1 VLYRRPIVID
11 LDHAATTP
19 LDPRVRAAMF
29 ELLGDPEAHGNPS
42 SVHRRGQ
49 RARAVVEQARRRVAA
64 AVGVEPLDVTF
75 TSGGTESDA
84 LGLLG
89 AARALRAA
97 GRPSSLLTS
106 PIEHSAVLEAGAV
119 LHAEGHGRVFV
130 PVDERGRIRLAD
142 VLDTVSRHPELGLVS
157 LAAVNHELG
166 NRYPIPEFCAALRER
181 RPDLLIH
188 CDAVQAFGKQPIDF
202 HAWGVDLL
210 SVSSHKIH
218 GPKGA
223 GALIHRKSLA
233 LAPLWKG
240 GTQERGRRVGTEN
253 PLALH
258 GFGVAAELVIEEL
271 AERAERVLALGQRL
285 RSILAGIEG
294 ACIEGDPDHA
304 NGTTVMASFA
314 GCSGE
319 LLTIHLDL
327 DGFAVSTGAACS
339 AGTLAPSKVLLALGL
354 PRARAASAVR
364 FSIGHDNQPEQLDR
378 LAHVLPGIVERVR
391 SSGV

>member
-1 VLYRRPIVID
+1 MID

-19 LDPRVRAAMF
+19 LDPRVAAAMF

-42 SVHRRGQ
+42 SVHGRGR

-64 AVGVEPLDVTF
+64 ALGVEPLEVTF

-84 LGLLG
+84 LALLG

-97 GRPSSLLTS
+97 GRPSGILTS
-106 PIEHSAVLEAGAV
+106 PIEHSAVLEASAQ
-119 LHAEGHGRVFV
+119 LEAEGHVRVLV
-130 PVDERGRIRLAD
+130 NLDERGRIDLGD
-142 VLDTVSRHPELGLVS
+142 LLDALERHPEVGLVS
-157 LAAVNHELG
+157 LAAANHELG
-166 NRYPIPEFCAALRER
+166 NRYPIPDFAAAIRER
-181 RPDLLIH
+181 RPDVLIH
-188 CDAVQAFGKQPIDF
+188 CDAVQAFGKLPIDF

-223 GALIHRKSLA
+223 GALIHRKSLT

-258 GFGVAAELVIEEL
+258 GFGVAAELAVEESGERSDRL
-271 AERAERVLALGQRL
+271 ADLAPRL
-285 RSILAGIEG
+285 RQVIAAIDG

-304 NGTTVMASFA
+304 MGTTVMASFT
-314 GCSGE
+314 GCTGE
-319 LLTIHLDL
+319 LLTVNLDL
-327 DGFAVSTGAACS
+327 EGIAVSTGAACS

-354 PRARAASAVR
+354 PRERAASAVR
-364 FSIGHDNQPEQLDR
+364 FSIGHDNHPEQLDR
-378 LAHVLPGIVERVR
+378 LADVLPRVVERVR
-391 SSGV
+391 SAALA